1 MNDWPAVRR
10 LVPEVLGALVRRYG
24 HFDAC
29 EEAVQEALVAAAA
42 QWPAQGW
49 PENPRAWLVTV
60 ASRRLADQLRSD
72 AARRRREEADAIRTP
87 PPGDEAQPGLDAG
100 DDTLPLLFLCC
111 HPALTPP
118 SQVALTL
125 RAVAGLSTA
134 EIARAFLV
142 PEATMAQRIS
152 RAKQRI

>member
-1 MNDWPAVRR
+1 MTDWRAVRR

-29 EEAVQEALVAAAA
+29 EDAVQEALVAATA
-42 QWPAQGW
+42 QWPVQGW
-49 PENPRAWLVTV
+49 PENPREWLVTV

-87 PPGDEAQPGLDAG
+87 PPPAGGEVYPDLEARGPTG
-100 DDTLPLLFLCC
+100 DDTLTLLFLCC

-118 SQVALTL
+118 
-125 RAVAGLSTA
+125 R
-134 EIARAFLV
+134 R
-142 PEATMAQRIS
+142 S
-152 RAKQRI
+152 R